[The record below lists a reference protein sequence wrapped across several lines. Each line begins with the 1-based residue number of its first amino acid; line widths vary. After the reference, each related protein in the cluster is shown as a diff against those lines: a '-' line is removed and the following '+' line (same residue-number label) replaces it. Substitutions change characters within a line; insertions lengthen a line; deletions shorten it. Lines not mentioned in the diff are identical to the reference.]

1 VTGRTVRGTAPPNR
15 RMRRALL
22 LTILLC
28 LLSPAAALGSGQDVV
43 RDCADN
49 GTIDGNHPDSDYASA
64 LSSLPTDVDEYTDC
78 RQIISRARRDNAGG
92 SSGGGLFGGGGFD
105 LPGGGGATGPA
116 NAAEQEALDDA
127 LSSGNAAVTLQGDP
141 IVPGASGIGA
151 DALRHAIPTPLLI
164 VLILLGVAAL
174 ASLLGGARARGLAAP
189 APLLKVVERVFPR
202 RA

>member
-1 VTGRTVRGTAPPNR
+1 
-15 RMRRALL
+15 MRRALL

-92 SSGGGLFGGGGFD
+92 SSGGGSSGGGTFGGGFD
-105 LPGGGGATGPA
+105 LPGGQSAAPATG
-116 NAAEQEALDDA
+116 AEQDALDDA

-174 ASLLGGARARGLAAP
+174 AAASP
-189 APLLKVVERVFPR
+189 YPR
-202 RA
+202 RLVVPYVLRRVHARRHA